1 MSTHA
6 ALPTVEEALFSEQNG
21 KEIEDMYASVVIGGY
36 SGGVRCAAV
45 LRESSEVPLVRALPM
60 RDSIEYDSIDA

>member
-21 KEIEDMYASVVIGGY
+21 REIEDMYASVVIGGY
-36 SGGVRCAAV
+36 SGGVRLCVDSPAV
-45 LRESSEVPLVRALPM
+45 VQRER
-60 RDSIEYDSIDA
+60 